1 MFENN
6 NKNQIMEIFKYRP
19 NFRSKSLYI
28 NNKNLKSNNI
38 YNLKI
43 YFNSKNIINNNIKYI
58 QIKNNKNNIKN
69 IQSSII
75 TQNKTDLNKD
85 IKKK

>member
-6 NKNQIMEIFKYRP
+6 NKNQIMEIFKNRP

-28 NNKNLKSNNI
+28 NNKNLKPNNI
-38 YNLKI
+38 YNLK
-43 YFNSKNIINNNIKYI
+43 SKNIINNNIKYNH
-58 QIKNNKNNIKN
+58 IKNNKNNIKN